1 LQFLKIPL
9 ELLKCLISNLL
20 LVLAMLEG
28 FRQFGYLFLEVEIRR
43 LSKIEVA
50 LKIFRLLR

>member
-1 LQFLKIPL
+1 
-9 ELLKCLISNLL
+9 
-20 LVLAMLEG
+20 MLEG
-28 FRQFGYLFLEVEIRR
+28 FRQFGYLLLEVEIRR